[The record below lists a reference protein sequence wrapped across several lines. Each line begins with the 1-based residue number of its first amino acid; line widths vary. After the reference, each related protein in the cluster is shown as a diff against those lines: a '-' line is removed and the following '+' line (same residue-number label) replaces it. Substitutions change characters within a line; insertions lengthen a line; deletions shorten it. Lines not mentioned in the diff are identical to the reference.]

1 MSLTIYRE
9 RTEVDVVAE
18 SPVLSRGRM
27 RLFVQHALGD
37 GMWQKS
43 AAASAIWHQPGS
55 GESSQFMPVTHA
67 EMMAEALGIDIP
79 ELVRRAEVYWQERD
93 NALAEAIAARQKGNT

>member
-18 SPVLSRGRM
+18 SPMLSRARM

-37 GMWQKS
+37 GVWQKS
-43 AAASAIWHQPGS
+43 AAASAIWHVPGS
-55 GESSQFMPVTHA
+55 ESNLAMPAAHA

-79 ELVRRAEVYWQERD
+79 ELVRRAEVYWQKHDE
-93 NALAEAIAARQKGNT
+93 ALAEAVAARNGER